1 MKRNDEMPRHPIGTY
16 MIEVNANSDD
26 CFMIAFTVILLV
38 RFLTE
43 HN

>member
-1 MKRNDEMPRHPIGTY
+1 

-26 CFMIAFTVILLV
+26 CFTIDFTVILLV
-38 RFLTE
+38 HFLTE